1 MRSRDTNGGHCSR
14 SAQPSALLSG
24 GGQAVQQNPGPGER
38 PERYR
43 NVPAEDGAGTCW
55 RANWLPNSRPPSR
68 AFWCAAK
75 IPQNARSLISVG
87 TAMGWSMST
96 RCERP
101 WPAIDLAELRYCLAF
116 GSSVE
121 EMADFLHRDVEDV
134 RYQIAVEAQR
144 AVSQR
149 PH

>member
-1 MRSRDTNGGHCSR
+1 MG
-14 SAQPSALLSG
+14 
-24 GGQAVQQNPGPGER
+24 
-38 PERYR
+38 
-43 NVPAEDGAGTCW
+43 
-55 RANWLPNSRPPSR
+55 
-68 AFWCAAK
+68 WCAAK
-75 IPQNARSLISVG
+75 IPQNAPSLVSVG

-134 RYQIAVEAQR
+134 RHQIVVEAQR
-144 AVSQR
+144 VASQR